1 MAFVID
7 CSATMPWILKHDPTG
22 YANEIL
28 SSFKESQAVVP
39 ELWFLEVSNV
49 LVVYERRGR
58 LGAEESTRFTSLLQ
72 ELPISI
78 DEGTSYRVF
87 AKIINVAR
95 DYELSSYDATYLE
108 LAMRQALPL
117 ATLNVALR
125 TAAQEAGVE
134 VIGV

>member
-7 CSATMPWILKHDPTG
+7 CSTTMPWILKNDPTG
-22 YANEIL
+22 YADQIL

-49 LVVYERRGR
+49 LLVCERRGR
-58 LGAEESTRFTSLLQ
+58 LDAEESIRFTSLLQ

-87 AKIINVAR
+87 SKIINVAR
-95 DYELSSYDATYLE
+95 DYELNLYDATYLE
-108 LAMRQALPL
+108 LAMREALPL
-117 ATLNVALR
+117 ATLDVALR

-134 VIGV
+134 VVGI

>member
-7 CSATMPWILKHDPTG
+7 CSVTMPWILKNDPSG
-22 YANEIL
+22 YANQIL
-28 SSFKESQAVVP
+28 SSLKESQAVVP

-49 LVVYERRGR
+49 LVVYKRRGR
-58 LGAEESTRFTSLLQ
+58 LADEESTRFASLLQ

-108 LAMRQALPL
+108 LAMREALPL
-117 ATLNVALR
+117 ATLDVALR
-125 TAAQEAGVE
+125 TAAREAGVE
-134 VIGV
+134 VMGI